1 MTLTHTPAPARRSY
15 VEYAVHVASGLARHP
30 GAITSIGAVF
40 RHDPALGVSRPWW
53 NRRAISYLDGQLRS
67 GQQVF
72 EWGSGGSTAWFAEK
86 GTRVTSVE
94 HNPEWV
100 EKVRGLGLDADVRAI
115 PGTAAGAVEEPYL
128 THNLC
133 AAENRYF
140 DDYIAAIDECPGGSL
155 DVVVVDGMCRAECF
169 RRAIPKVR
177 PGGLLIIDDSDM
189 PPFRSL
195 GRFVPGWEKKSFA
208 GFKASKDLRQTTFFR
223 RPGE

>member
-1 MTLTHTPAPARRSY
+1 MTLTHTPTPARRSY
-15 VEYAVHVASGLARHP
+15 GKYAVNLASGLARYP

-40 RHDPALGVSRPWW
+40 RHDPALGVNRPWW
-53 NRRAISYLDGQLRS
+53 NRGAISYLESQLRS

-72 EWGSGGSTAWFAEK
+72 EWGSGGSTAWFAEM
-86 GTRVTSVE
+86 GARVTSVE

-100 EKVRGLGLDADVRAI
+100 KKVKGRDLDADIRAI
-115 PGTAAGAVEEPYL
+115 PGKTAGAVAEPFL
-128 THNLC
+128 TTDLC
-133 AAENRYF
+133 GAQNRYF
-140 DDYIAAIDECPGGSL
+140 DDYIAAIDEFPGGSL
-155 DVVVVDGMCRAECF
+155 DIVLVDGMCRAECF

-195 GRFVPGWEKKSFA
+195 GRLVPGWEKKALA

-223 RPGE
+223 CPG